1 MECLKPIL
9 PIFIHFVVTR
19 RWNILL
25 LVSQLFP
32 LIGLELS
39 CFLLFNLI
47 HLLPVQLLLVEVAA
61 FEASIVA
68 AAAEAALVLA

>member
-9 PIFIHFVVTR
+9 PIFIHLVVTS

-25 LVSQLFP
+25 LVSQFFP
-32 LIGLELS
+32 SISLELS
-39 CFLLFNLI
+39 CSLLFNLV
-47 HLLPVQLLLVEVAA
+47 HLLPVQLLLVKVAA